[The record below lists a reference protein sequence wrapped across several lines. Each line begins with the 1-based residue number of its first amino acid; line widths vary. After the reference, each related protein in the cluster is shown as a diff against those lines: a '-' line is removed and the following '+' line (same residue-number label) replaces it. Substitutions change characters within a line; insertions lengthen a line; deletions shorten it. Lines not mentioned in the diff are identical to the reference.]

1 MGHLT
6 WTSVVPLETFKG
18 STSKVVG
25 FLSFLAGPG
34 AAETHTAIAD
44 DDSVGRNGE
53 MYWVQG

>member
-1 MGHLT
+1 M
-6 WTSVVPLETFKG
+6 VPLETFKG

-25 FLSFLAGPG
+25 FLSFVAGPG